1 MNDRKKTKTQLI
13 EELKE
18 LRKKFNSYDNKIC
31 SNFIRNCHIASEEN
45 LLQNLSVLNSVN
57 NGIFIVDLEQ
67 NGIFINDLA
76 KQKLQ
81 LRSSDFLNK
90 QVLSNILYPANI
102 TAPEIFT
109 MVLEKGKTYSSSNE
123 QLIKKDGKKFYVKLS
138 VSPFIKNRN
147 INGAVISFTDITGNK
162 LTEITLKNERDRAEK
177 YFNTADVILLILSPN
192 EKIID
197 INEMG
202 CKILGFPKNELLGKN
217 WFDHFLCDTER
228 KINKINFSNLLQNS
242 SSAPLEKN
250 EPQKVLCK
258 NKVKYI
264 KWSSAL
270 LLNNKNEV
278 TGVLNSGQ
286 DFTRHIEDS
295 QMLHH
300 YETMISL
307 INDPMALYDKDF
319 NYLAVN
325 NAYCKMFSKTKEK
338 FLGHNIKSNYSPEY
352 YKTVLQ
358 PIYNDCLLGNEVKFQ
373 IWFTF
378 PEAGTRY
385 MDVTYYPV
393 KNEQGKV
400 KFFITTGID
409 ITKEKQIQESL
420 LESEKKYKTLV
431 ESSPTPIIVYVDN
444 KIVFANNIA
453 VKTLGGNSVKD
464 ILGQDV
470 FNFIHPDYHKIVKK
484 NKLNSHLTSEVLEEK
499 FIRFDGRIIDVEVA
513 SSEINF
519 NDKEASQLFFH
530 DISVRKKAEED
541 LRKSHDFHLTLF
553 DDFPALIWRSDKNF
567 NMNYFN
573 KTWLNFTGRKINEEK
588 GEGWMEGVHPD
599 DLRIVTSY
607 MYMFKRRE
615 AFEIAYRH
623 KRFDGEYRWLNN
635 FGRPYYNIKGEFSGF
650 IGACFDITARMNLEA
665 ALRKSKEKYRKFFE
679 EDLSANFVCST
690 QGDILECNK
699 SFIDLFG
706 FTSKREAEKTNA
718 RDIFVSSTQF
728 DELVNELQTKEHL
741 ASLEN
746 KKIKISGEIFDTVEN
761 IVGIFNEH
769 KQLIKLRT
777 YLVDNT
783 KQKKAQQELF
793 EYKNQL
799 ELLVQERTQNLEKVN
814 LELEAKIKQEKT
826 TEMKLKNQ
834 LSFLKTLLD
843 SLPNPVFIK
852 NRKQVLLDCNS
863 AFERFFDM
871 RKNQIIGL
879 PLLQFPNSQNSD
891 EFNNFEKNLLKSAS
905 SDSIEFQVNINNQIK
920 EILIN
925 ELTFFRS
932 DGTIGGLVGIIT
944 DITKQKNLE
953 REIRNAFQQ
962 EKELSEMKSRFIST
976 ASHEFRTPLT
986 SILASADLL
995 EMFGRNWP
1003 DEKYFEHTT
1012 KIQSAVQV
1020 MTELLDDVLI
1030 VSRAETGK
1038 LLYVPDN
1045 INLYELCQQ
1054 LINDAKLSHGI
1065 DHQIDFSYNS
1075 DKQFVNLDKK
1085 LLRYILLNLLSNSIK
1100 YSPSTLAI
1108 KFEVNFFDKFIQFVI
1123 EDKGIGIPESD
1134 QSKLFEPFHRA
1145 ENIGNI
1151 SGTGLGLS
1159 IVSKSVEL
1167 HKGTIKFSS
1176 QENRGT
1182 KFVIQL
1188 PLEEVAVEEN
1198 CNN

>member
-1 MNDRKKTKTQLI
+1 ITETKLA
-13 EELKE
+13 EL
-18 LRKKFNSYDNKIC
+18 
-31 SNFIRNCHIASEEN
+31 
-45 LLQNLSVLNSVN
+45 
-57 NGIFIVDLEQ
+57 
-67 NGIFINDLA
+67 
-76 KQKLQ
+76 
-81 LRSSDFLNK
+81 
-90 QVLSNILYPANI
+90 
-102 TAPEIFT
+102 
-109 MVLEKGKTYSSSNE
+109 
-123 QLIKKDGKKFYVKLS
+123 
-138 VSPFIKNRN
+138 
-147 INGAVISFTDITGNK
+147 
-162 LTEITLKNERDRAEK
+162 TLKNERDRAEK
-177 YFNTADVILLILSPN
+177 YFNTADALLLILSPN

-197 INEMG
+197 INDMG
-202 CKILGFPKNELLGKN
+202 CKILGFKKSELLGKN
-217 WFDHFLCDTER
+217 WFENFLGDEER
-228 KINKINFSNLLQNS
+228 ENHKQNFYSLLENPGTDFSEETKQS
-242 SSAPLEKN
+242 K
-250 EPQKVLCK
+250 PQKVLCK

-270 LLNNKNEV
+270 LYNNKNEV
-278 TGVLNSGQ
+278 IGMLNSGQ

-295 QMLHH
+295 KVLHY

-325 NAYCKMFSKTKEK
+325 NAYCRLFSKSEK
-338 FLGHNIKSNYSPEY
+338 DFVNHNVKSNYSEDY
-352 YKTVLQ
+352 YKTVLE
-358 PIYNDCLLGNEVKFQ
+358 PIYESCLKGKDVKFQ

-378 PEAGTRY
+378 PKFGTRY

-393 KNEQGKV
+393 KNDEGEVQ
-400 KFFITTGID
+400 FFITTGKD
-409 ITKEKQIQESL
+409 LTNEKRIQESL
-420 LESEKKYKTLV
+420 IESEKKYKTLV
-431 ESSPTPIIVYVDN
+431 ESSPTPIIVYVEN

-453 VKTLGGNSVKD
+453 VETLGGDSTKD
-464 ILGQDV
+464 ILDQNV

-484 NKLNSHLTSEVLEEK
+484 KKVDPEYNSHLSTDVLEEK
-499 FIRFDGRIIDVEVA
+499 FIRLDGRIIDVEVA

-519 NDKEASQLFFH
+519 NGKEATQLFFH

-553 DDFPALIWRSDKNF
+553 DDFPALIWRSDKDF

-573 KTWLNFTGRKINEEK
+573 KTWLNFTGRKLYEEK
-588 GEGWMEGVHPD
+588 GEGWMNGVHPD

-665 ALRKSKEKYRKFFE
+665 ALRNSKEKYRKFFE
-679 EDLSANFVCST
+679 EDLSANYVCNI

-699 SFIDLFG
+699 SFINLFG
-706 FTSKREAEKTNA
+706 FASKKEVEKTNA

-728 DELVNELQTKEHL
+728 DELVNELQTKEQL

-746 KKIKISGEIFDTVEN
+746 KKIKTNGDIFDTVEN

-769 KQLIKLRT
+769 KQLVKLRT

-814 LELEAKIKQEKT
+814 LELESKIKQEQT
-826 TEMKLKNQ
+826 IELKLKNQ

-843 SLPNPVFIK
+843 SIPNPVFIK

-863 AFERFFDM
+863 AFERFFGM
-871 RKNQIIGL
+871 PKNQIIGL
-879 PLLQFPNSQNSD
+879 PLSQFPNPQNSK
-891 EFNNFEKNLLKSAS
+891 EFTTFEKDLLKTAS
-905 SDSIEFQVNINNQIK
+905 SGSIEFQVIINGEVR

-932 DGTIGGLVGIIT
+932 DGSIGGLVGIIT

-995 EMFGRNWP
+995 EMFGRNW
-1003 DEKYFEHTT
+1003 DDGKYFEHTT

-1038 LLYVPDN
+1038 LMYVPDN
-1045 INLYELCQQ
+1045 INLHELCLQ
-1054 LINDAKLSHGI
+1054 LINDAKLSHGL
-1065 DHQIDFSYNS
+1065 DHQIDFKYNS
-1075 DKQFVNLDKK
+1075 DKLFVNLDKK

-1108 KFEVNFFDKFIQFVI
+1108 KFEVNFYDKFIQFVI

-1159 IVSKSVEL
+1159 IVLKAVEL
-1167 HKGTIKFSS
+1167 HKGKITFTSE
-1176 QENRGT
+1176 ENKGT
-1182 KFVIQL
+1182 KFIIRL